1 MYIHIFVC
9 MKIEDEI
16 KQTKF
21 NSEYTKLIINL
32 VYTGNRMNF
41 KTNELLKVKNLTL
54 QQYNVLRILRG
65 QHPNPA
71 TVNMIIDRMLD
82 KMSNASRII
91 DKLED
96 KKLAVRKINL
106 KDKRCADVTI
116 SEKGLEL
123 LKELD
128 SEIKNIEKS
137 NIHLSLQEVKILN
150 DLLDKLRG

>member
-1 MYIHIFVC
+1 
-9 MKIEDEI
+9 
-16 KQTKF
+16 
-21 NSEYTKLIINL
+21 
-32 VYTGNRMNF
+32 
-41 KTNELLKVKNLTL
+41 
-54 QQYNVLRILRG
+54 
-65 QHPNPA
+65 
-71 TVNMIIDRMLD
+71 
-82 KMSNASRII
+82 MSNASRII

-106 KDKRCADVTI
+106 KDKRCADVMI

>member
-1 MYIHIFVC
+1 

-16 KQTKF
+16 KQKKF

-32 VYTGNRMNF
+32 VYTGNKMNF
-41 KTNELLKVKNLTL
+41 KTNELLKVKNLTI

-65 QHPNPA
+65 QHPNPS

-96 KKLAVRKINL
+96 KKLVVRKINFE
-106 KDKRCADVTI
+106 DKRCADVMI

-123 LKELD
+123 LKKLD
-128 SEIKNIEKS
+128 SEINNNEKS
-137 NIHLSLQEVKILN
+137 YIHLNLQEVKILN

>member
-1 MYIHIFVC
+1 

-16 KQTKF
+16 KQKKF

-32 VYTGNRMNF
+32 VYTGNKMNF
-41 KTNELLKVKNLTL
+41 KTNELLKVKNLTI

-65 QHPNPA
+65 QHPNPS

-96 KKLAVRKINL
+96 KKLVVRKINFE
-106 KDKRCADVTI
+106 DKRCADVMI

-123 LKELD
+123 LKKLD
-128 SEIKNIEKS
+128 SEINNNEKS
-137 NIHLSLQEVKILN
+137 FIHLSLQEVKILN

>member
-1 MYIHIFVC
+1 

-16 KQTKF
+16 KQKKF
-21 NSEYTKLIINL
+21 YSEYTKLIINL
-32 VYTGNRMNF
+32 VYTGNKMNF
-41 KTNELLKVKNLTL
+41 KTNELLKVKNLTI

-65 QHPNPA
+65 QHPNPS

-96 KKLAVRKINL
+96 KKLVVRKINFE
-106 KDKRCADVTI
+106 DKRCADVMI

-123 LKELD
+123 LKKLD
-128 SEIKNIEKS
+128 SEINNNEKS
-137 NIHLSLQEVKILN
+137 YIHLNLQEVKILN